1 MINMIVNIP
10 KERLTTKIKICCIY
24 KITNNTNG
32 KIYIGQS
39 TDLRR
44 RISEYRHP
52 KMEGYPRPI
61 IKAIFNEGSEN
72 FTLDILKEC
81 EPDKLT
87 EYENKYIKELESTD
101 PEKGYNITKYNY
113 PSNNDEES
121 RKRKS
126 ESHKGL
132 KESSDTKRKKSNKI
146 LAIKDKTLV
155 VCDSGK
161 LFGDF
166 VNKGKDYIKNCLR
179 HPSMVEGYNIY
190 YADYDKRQVIREKM
204 NNKRCIRNLEY
215 MSLLDILDKAELEGV
230 ETITSIFSV
239 ATLSYDN
246 LDENKKP
253 VLKVIKERKTE
264 NQEQGTDYLAG

>member
-1 MINMIVNIP
+1 MIVNVP
-10 KERLTTKIKICCIY
+10 KEKMRYNVKTCCVY
-24 KITNNTNG
+24 KLTNNLNN
-32 KIYIGQS
+32 KIYVGQS
-39 TDLRR
+39 VDLRK
-44 RISEYRHP
+44 RISEY
-52 KMEGYPRPI
+52 KNADKKQSTRPI
-61 IKAIFNEGSEN
+61 MQALRDDGHEN

-81 EPDKLT
+81 KPEELSKWED
-87 EYENKYIKELESTD
+87 YYIKTLETYKTD
-101 PEKGYNITKYNY
+101 IGYNSKPVSEGEN
-113 PSNNDEES
+113 SQLS
-121 RKRKS
+121 REKKS

-132 KESSDTKRKKSNKI
+132 KESSDTKRKKSNQI
-146 LAIKDKTLV
+146 IAIKDKLLV

-161 LFGDF
+161 LFGDL
-166 VNKGKDYIKNCLR
+166 VGKSKDYIKNCLR
-179 HPSMVEGYNIY
+179 QPSMVEGYNIY
-190 YADYDKRQVIREKM
+190 YADYKKRQVIREKM
-204 NNKRCIRNLEY
+204 NNKRCIKNLEY